1 VSTHQVA
8 GSYAVEWDG
17 TTDAGQ
23 AVASGTYIY
32 RLEAGQFAQ
41 SHRLTL
47 LK

>member
-1 VSTHQVA
+1 
-8 GSYAVEWDG
+8 
-17 TTDAGQ
+17 
-23 AVASGTYIY
+23 VASGTYIY